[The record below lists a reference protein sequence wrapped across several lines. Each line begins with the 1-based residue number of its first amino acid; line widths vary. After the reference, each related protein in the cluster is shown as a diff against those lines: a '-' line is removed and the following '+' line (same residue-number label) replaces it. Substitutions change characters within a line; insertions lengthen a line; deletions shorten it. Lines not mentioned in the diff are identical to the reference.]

1 MGVMLT
7 NGTGQFCVRDIGL
20 GSDSA
25 TEAGD
30 ALVCVT
36 ENTMCCRDGD
46 GSPGGV
52 GEWFINGSR
61 VPGSYEKSYEI
72 MFRNRGT
79 GLVRLNVQSNHT
91 STQVGDYCCE
101 IPDYNGV
108 TQRLCVHGTLGNT
121 DPKLPTGWLY
131 IFCFHTDD
139 AVCSDPTLKT
149 GEQFSYHVQD
159 TMTIDNHRSGY
170 LGMVV
175 QLYVQAHLGHYHILI

>member
-7 NGTGQFCVRDIGL
+7 NGSGQVCVSDIGL
-20 GSDSA
+20 GSDNA

-36 ENTMCCRDGD
+36 ENTTCCRNAD

-101 IPDYNGV
+101 IPNCSGD
-108 TQRLCVHGTLGNT
+108 TQRLCVRGTLGNIY
-121 DPKLPTGWLY
+121 PNLKIRVAMY
-131 IFCFHTDD
+131 FFVYHTDN
-139 AVCSDPTLKT
+139 AVCSNPTLT
-149 GEQFSYHVQD
+149 AGEQFAAICI
-159 TMTIDNHRSGY
+159 MCIK
-170 LGMVV
+170 
-175 QLYVQAHLGHYHILI
+175 IK